1 MVKTNIRKPKDWY
14 SNRNAVPPPILFKR
28 SHWAK
33 DTDNAM
39 VSTFKLR
46 CNPTQADSQLY
57 ELKARSFDTGTVE
70 QFILWKRDLDKILMG
85 QNVTRPIDK
94 FAMARRVLEGDAL
107 ATFNEKAYTL
117 GIESEENFKK
127 SMEALASHIFP
138 KYALSN
144 QKAWLRRSDDV
155 RKKPQMSTRTWA
167 ARLNEINQ
175 MLIEFPPKFNETQ
188 MIPKEDFI
196 EVIEYGI
203 PQSWRA
209 KMVEQ
214 GFIPIQHTLAE
225 IIEFCE
231 KMEYAEEMIGPSKN
245 KNNSSQGQKGQ
256 NAEADPSG
264 GDSNSGSL
272 SNAKTSQG
280 SKNKR
285 RERHTSFAESNRNDG
300 CCLHINATDH
310 TTGECRVLL
319 AQAKRMRAVWEAQ
332 PREQH
337 SAKRQKTNNNNN
349 NNNNNN
355 KGGYQKNNGDFHTL
369 LDQVERVKDSLE
381 RAIQQQQT
389 TTGKRKSR
397 DEKQEIFDDEQR
409 DEKFLDRLDTDTFVC
424 ELDQLSISDDDQMT
438 SQDLSDMKS
447 HE

>member
-1 MVKTNIRKPKDWY
+1 
-14 SNRNAVPPPILFKR
+14 
-28 SHWAK
+28 
-33 DTDNAM
+33 M

-46 CNPTQADSQLY
+46 CNPTQADSQVY

-70 QFILWKRDLDKILMG
+70 QFILWKRDLDKIIMG

-94 FAMARRVLEGDAL
+94 YAMARRVLEGDAL
-107 ATFNEKAYTL
+107 ATFNENAFTL
-117 GIESEENFKK
+117 GIESQENFTK

-138 KYALSN
+138 KFALSN

-155 RKKPQMSTRTWA
+155 RKKPLMSTQMWA

-175 MLIEFPPKFNETQ
+175 MLVEFPPKFNESQKLTE
-188 MIPKEDFI
+188 EDFI
-196 EVIEYGI
+196 ELIEYGI

-225 IIEFCE
+225 IVEFCE
-231 KMEYAEEMIGPSKN
+231 KMEYAEEMIGTPNKP
-245 KNNSSQGQKGQ
+245 KNNSFERTKGQ

-264 GDSNSGSL
+264 GDFNAGSL
-272 SNAKTSQG
+272 MNAKPSQG
-280 SKNKR
+280 GGRKR
-285 RERHTSFAESNRNDG
+285 RERHISYAESNGFDG

-310 TTGECRVLL
+310 TTSECRVLL

-337 SAKRQKTNNNNN
+337 SAKRQKTYN

-355 KGGYQKNNGDFHTL
+355 KNKGAYQQKHNGDFHTL
-369 LDQVERVKDSLE
+369 LNQVERVKDSLK
-381 RAIQQQQT
+381 RAIQQQET
-389 TTGKRKSR
+389 TSGKIKNVISTTSKKTKS
-397 DEKQEIFDDEQR
+397 
-409 DEKFLDRLDTDTFVC
+409 FLINETQIISSANLISC
-424 ELDQLSISDDDQMT
+424 QLVTMT
-438 SQDLSDMKS
+438 I
-447 HE
+447 E

>member
-1 MVKTNIRKPKDWY
+1 
-14 SNRNAVPPPILFKR
+14 
-28 SHWAK
+28 
-33 DTDNAM
+33 M

-231 KMEYAEEMIGPSKN
+231 KMEYAEEMIGPIKN

-256 NAEADPSG
+256 NAKRIMVISIPCWTKLKESRIALKG
-264 GDSNSGSL
+264 QFNSSKRQTEKG
-272 SNAKTSQG
+272 KVVM
-280 SKNKR
+280 KNKKFSTMS
-285 RERHTSFAESNRNDG
+285 EATKSFLIDLTQTPSFAN
-300 CCLHINATDH
+300 
-310 TTGECRVLL
+310 
-319 AQAKRMRAVWEAQ
+319 
-332 PREQH
+332 
-337 SAKRQKTNNNNN
+337 
-349 NNNNNN
+349 
-355 KGGYQKNNGDFHTL
+355 
-369 LDQVERVKDSLE
+369 
-381 RAIQQQQT
+381 
-389 TTGKRKSR
+389 
-397 DEKQEIFDDEQR
+397 
-409 DEKFLDRLDTDTFVC
+409 
-424 ELDQLSISDDDQMT
+424 SISCQLAMMT
-438 SQDLSDMKS
+438 K
-447 HE
+447 